1 MRIHK
6 NTRCNPAGKV
16 AEQRAGFQW
25 GSSPLIRVIALLFI
39 LGSAVF
45 SQSNLRLTGVVNDVE
60 TRLPLSGV
68 NVWIENSTHGA
79 VSDLNGRFYI
89 ENIPPGDYTVLA
101 SFIGYDTAI
110 IRNVSISIHAPAQL
124 LLDLSP
130 RPIDGTPVIVVSAKS
145 SGVTDEGDRIT
156 ITSEFIDRYRS
167 VGMAQLLQQF
177 SAIQVASS
185 GGGNSESRISIHGSR
200 FSQVLVLL
208 DGQRLNNPQTG
219 TVDLSEIPLDQIEK
233 IEIVRQGNV
242 AAYGNQAFAG
252 VVAFHTAAAPQ
263 QRKARLKAG
272 SGAFATASG
281 NGTVNIPLGDFSLQV
296 NYQQEYSRQDFT
308 YRYEDSDYNRRNA
321 WYRRRKL
328 FGKINFNKADHQS
341 HLRLQLQHGKQGLPS
356 TFFEEMDHFNA
367 FKDGDSQLL
376 QAAHRWFI
384 SSRLFLKGQFNYQ
397 QLTALYDNEAAS
409 SPFLRYKIDQVNRI
423 YEGKITGNWQPAD
436 AWKLDW
442 RIAYLEEQLNHQN
455 LLFERFSI
463 GEKIRHTVSGGIGLE
478 MNLPGVKSLFR
489 VAKLKTA
496 LGYESYFGQAG
507 KGYPAASLNLS
518 PKHLSWLNFSAGWA
532 KAIRYPDFNS
542 LFWKGDARARGN
554 PDLLPE
560 QKRSWHSSIRFD
572 SGLRF
577 LPVFSAYYYNDDIQD
592 LIFWHRTVN
601 GTWEP
606 RNEAKVE
613 KQGWDLQLHQKLPG
627 NILELQGNYS
637 FIDAVNRSE
646 EPNYAG
652 KEIVFIPRH
661 TYNISLTGNYRTVR
675 SMLIYR
681 SVSQRQTVAANTA
694 DPLSPY
700 EIWDA
705 VITWQQEIGNF
716 AFSTS
721 AALKNFTDVQYQ
733 ILRGYPMPGSDY
745 QLSISTTYHF

>member
-1 MRIHK
+1 MRIH
-6 NTRCNPAGKV
+6 NNARCILPARALSQG
-16 AEQRAGFQW
+16 AGFPR
-25 GSSPLIRVIALLFI
+25 GVTPLTRIILLLFF
-39 LGSAVF
+39 LSCTVF
-45 SQSNLRLTGVVNDVE
+45 PQSNLRLTGVVNDQE

-101 SFIGYDTAI
+101 SFIGYDTVVLH
-110 IRNVSISIHAPAQL
+110 NVSISIHAPSKL
-124 LLDLSP
+124 LLDLTP
-130 RPIDGTPVIVVSAKS
+130 RPIDGTPVVVVSAKS
-145 SGVTDEGDRIT
+145 SGITDEGDRIT

-167 VGMAQLLQQF
+167 IGLAQLLQQF
-177 SAIQVASS
+177 SAIQIAGS

-219 TVDLSEIPLDQIEK
+219 TVDLTEIPLDQIEK

-252 VVAFHTAAAPQ
+252 VVSFHTAAAPK
-263 QRKARLKAG
+263 QRKASVKAG

-281 NGTVNIPLGDFSLQV
+281 SGTVNVPLGDLSLQI
-296 NYQQEYSRQDFT
+296 NYQQEYSRQNFP
-308 YRYEDSDYNRRNA
+308 YRYENTDYNRGNA
-321 WYRRRKL
+321 WYRRRKFFSKL
-328 FGKINFNKADHQS
+328 NLDKTNHQS
-341 HLRLQLQHGKQGLPS
+341 HLRLQLQHGRQGLPS

-376 QAAHRWFI
+376 QAAHRWII
-384 SSRLFLKGQFNYQ
+384 SSRAFLEGQFNYQ

-409 SPFLRYKIDQVNRI
+409 SPFLRYKINQVNRI
-423 YEGKITGNWQPAD
+423 YEGKLTGNWQPAD

-463 GEKIRHTVSGGIGLE
+463 GEKIRHTISGGIGVE
-478 MNLPGVKSLFR
+478 MNLPGLNSLFR

-507 KGYPAASLNLS
+507 KGYPAASLNFS
-518 PKHLSWLNFSAGWA
+518 PKHLSWLNFSGGWA

-560 QKRSWHSSIRFD
+560 QKRSWHGSIRFD
-572 SGLRF
+572 SGQRY
-577 LPVFSAYYYNDDIQD
+577 LPIFSAYYYADDIQD

-613 KQGWDLQLHQKLPG
+613 KQGWDLQLRQKLAG
-627 NILELQGNYS
+627 NILEIQGNYS

-646 EPNYAG
+646 EPNYSG

-661 TYNISLTGNYRTVR
+661 TYNITLAGNYRTLR

-681 SVSQRQTVAANTA
+681 SVSERQTVPANTA
-694 DPLSPY
+694 NPLNSY

-705 VITWQQEIGNF
+705 VLTWQQEMGNF

-721 AALKNFTDVQYQ
+721 AALKNFTNVQYQ